1 MQKPY
6 IKILGIVVILSA
18 LFVILS
24 SWRASKKYNFNTEA
38 KTVYKLLQERNH
50 YITPDQAIKI
60 IDQNDPEYVLV
71 DLRNPR
77 QFANFHVGNA
87 VNVPLQAVLDNQYH
101 QIFNDKRKKVLY
113 SDECIE
119 ANQVW
124 ILLTQFGY
132 QNLFVL
138 EGGADF
144 WKNHV
149 LDKNVF
155 KADAIYQDEK
165 PKYDFK
171 KVSEEVGMAPAN
183 SNSEEATPALPT
195 VPAKRKKM
203 VAGGC
208 S

>member
-1 MQKPY
+1 MQRPY
-6 IKILGIVVILSA
+6 IKILGLVVILSG
-18 LFVILS
+18 LFVMLS
-24 SWRASKKYNFNTEA
+24 SWRASKKYNFNTDA
-38 KTVYKLLQERNH
+38 KTVFQLLREGNH
-50 YITPDQAIKI
+50 FVTPDQAKQIL
-60 IDQNDPEYVLV
+60 DQETHEYVFV

-77 QFANFHVGNA
+77 EFANFHVENS
-87 VNVPLQAVLDNQYH
+87 VNVPLQAVLDNRYRS
-101 QIFNDKRKKVLY
+101 IFKDKRNKVLY
-113 SDECIE
+113 SDESIE
-119 ANQVW
+119 ANQIW
-124 ILLTQFGY
+124 MLLTQYGY
-132 QNLFVL
+132 KNLYVL

-149 LDKNVF
+149 LDQNVF

-171 KVSEEVGMAPAN
+171 KVSEEAGMAPAN
-183 SNSEEATPALPT
+183 SASDQATPALPP